1 MKIPCVRCKGR
12 DSKRFC
18 GRDFCPIYTKAEYM
32 FKVDNKLTKED
43 FFGSSPAPFVGRFE
57 YPNVNVGIL
66 SPPEQ
71 VENSWEYDAPRYWA
85 TQNFQIPKIVD
96 FRSSLVN
103 SRFKA
108 EVKSVNKFLE
118 ISQEIGMASKPVD
131 VEINLKQKPKFRLN
145 VRPEIAPMGPN
156 AKLKDVQITSNPK
169 ISPKVERVV
178 DDTDLKA
185 KEALLYLYGKGFDE
199 NFLSKILSVGNL
211 GLKKDRKLVPT
222 RWSITATDDQLGR
235 SIIDEIKQYK
245 EFDYSLYYG
254 YYLGNYYFVLMFPE
268 VWSYELFEA
277 YMPRASFNV
286 GEGVQYTTDYEP
298 YTGRKRYAENCAGGY
313 YAARLPVLEKL
324 KKLKRQA
331 SVLVFRFITG
341 EYAVPLGVWVCREAA
356 RKAMMSRTI
365 QFEDQ
370 ELMLEYVKEFVKK
383 KFGYDLENLLKES
396 LLLRNLRSQVKL
408 KRFI

>member
-1 MKIPCVRCKGR
+1 MRCKGR

-18 GRDFCPIYTKAEYM
+18 GREFCPIYAKTESM
-32 FKVDNKLTKED
+32 FKVNKKLVKED
-43 FFGSSPAPFVGRFE
+43 FFGSSPAPFVGRFG
-57 YPNVNVGIL
+57 YPNINVGIL

-71 VENSWEYDAPRYWA
+71 VENSWEYDAPRHWA
-85 TQNFQIPKIVD
+85 AQNFQIPRIVD
-96 FRSSLVN
+96 FRSSLIN

-108 EVKSVNKFLE
+108 EVNRVNKFIE
-118 ISQEIGMASKPVD
+118 VSQEIGMASNPVD

-211 GLKKDRKLVPT
+211 GMKKDRKLVPT
-222 RWSITATDDQLGR
+222 RWSITAIDDQLGKK
-235 SIIDEIKQYK
+235 IMDEIKQYK
-245 EFDYSLYYG
+245 EIDYSLYSG
-254 YYLGNYYFVLMFPE
+254 YYLGNYYFALMLPE

-277 YMPRASFNV
+277 YLPRASFNLS
-286 GEGVQYTTDYEP
+286 EEIQYTTDYES
-298 YTGRKRYAENCAGGY
+298 YTGRKSYAENCAGGY
-313 YAARLPVLEKL
+313 YAARLPILEKL

-356 RKAMMSRTI
+356 RKAMMSKAV
-365 QFEDQ
+365 QFEDRESMLRHMK
-370 ELMLEYVKEFVKK
+370 ELVKK
-383 KFGYDLENLLKES
+383 KFGYNLDSLLKES
-396 LLLRNLRSQVKL
+396 VILRNLRNQMKL
-408 KRFI
+408 TRFV